1 MLLKK
6 CAQILQQV
14 QDERSEEV
22 YPEFI
27 EGSAEKAWTCVY
39 YNFSDNEVLRSFMR
53 SKKPVEA

>member
-1 MLLKK
+1 MR
-6 CAQILQQV
+6 AQILQQV